1 MKKIFNFALYDFA
14 NSAFTTIIITFIF
27 ATYFAKQIA
36 PNPVLGQAYW
46 GWTIGITGFFIAIIG
61 PIAGSFADKKNK
73 IVFFIRCFS
82 LLCIS
87 FTALLWFSKPSQSY
101 LLYTLVIVGIANFFY
116 ELSLIFY
123 NSLLKDISTS
133 KNLGKSS
140 GFGFALGY
148 IGGIV
153 ILLISIKLFIDNDS
167 LPFGL
172 TKEESQ
178 NIRAI
183 ALLVSIWFLI
193 FSIPF
198 LFFVIKE
205 TKKKITKSVSSNFMD
220 LKSVSSNFMDLKKL
234 VWNRRFSVL
243 GKFLIARML
252 YADGLNAIIVMGGIF
267 AVGVFNLEIKELL
280 KLSVLM
286 NVTAFI
292 GAFMGGVANDRFGS
306 KIVIIFSL
314 VGLIFSSIAIL
325 FIYSKSAFFFLA
337 AINGLFIGPVQ
348 SASRVVITSLL
359 NKSNQG
365 KGFGLFATS
374 GKLTSFLG
382 PLLVSTVTFLTNS
395 QRIGFSAAI
404 ILLLAGLI
412 ILLNIK
418 KIS

>member
-27 ATYFAKQIA
+27 ATYFATQIA
-36 PNPVLGQAYW
+36 PNPVLGQTYW

-61 PIAGSFADKKNK
+61 PIAGSFADKKNR

-205 TKKKITKSVSSNFMD
+205 TKKKITKSVSSN
-220 LKSVSSNFMDLKKL
+220 LTKSVSSNFMDLKKL

>member
-36 PNPVLGQAYW
+36 PNPVLGQSYW
-46 GWTIGITGFFIAIIG
+46 GWTIGITGFLVAIIG

-82 LLCIS
+82 LLCIL
-87 FTALLWFSKPSQSY
+87 FTSMLWFAKPSESY

-123 NSLLKDISTS
+123 NSLLKDVSTN

-153 ILLISIKLFIDNDS
+153 ILLISIKLFIDTNN

-172 TKEESQ
+172 IKEESQ

-183 ALLVSIWFLI
+183 TLLVSIWFLI

-198 LFFVIKE
+198 LFFIIKE
-205 TKKKITKSVSSNFMD
+205 KKKKIKKNISSNFT
-220 LKSVSSNFMDLKKL
+220 SIKKL
-234 VWNRRFSVL
+234 IWNKKISVL

-267 AVGVFNLEIKELL
+267 SVGVFNLEIKDLL
-280 KLSVLM
+280 TLSILM
-286 NVTAFI
+286 NITAFI
-292 GAFMGGVANDRFGS
+292 GAFIGGVANDKYGS

-314 VGLIFSSIAIL
+314 IGLILSSITIL
-325 FIYSKSAFFFLA
+325 FTFSVSTFFFLA
-337 AINGLFIGPVQ
+337 AINGLFIGPIQ
-348 SASRVVITSLL
+348 SASRVVISSML
-359 NKSNQG
+359 NKNNQG

-374 GKLTSFLG
+374 GKLTSFIG
-382 PLLVSTVTFLTNS
+382 PLLVSTVTFLTAS

-404 ILLLAGLI
+404 ILLFSGLI

>member
-36 PNPVLGQAYW
+36 PNPVLGQSYW
-46 GWTIGITGFFIAIIG
+46 GWTIGITGFLVAIIG
-61 PIAGSFADKKNK
+61 PIVGSFADKKNR

-82 LLCIS
+82 LLCILFTS
-87 FTALLWFSKPSQSY
+87 FLWFSKPSQSY
-101 LLYTLVIVGIANFFY
+101 LLYTLVIVGIANLFY

-123 NSLLKDISTS
+123 NSLLKDISTD

-153 ILLISIKLFIDNDS
+153 ILLISIKLFIDTDS

-172 TKEESQ
+172 IKEESQ

-198 LFFVIKE
+198 LFFAVKE
-205 TKKKITKSVSSNFMD
+205 SKKKIKKNVSSNFT
-220 LKSVSSNFMDLKKL
+220 DLKKL
-234 VWNRRFSVL
+234 LWNKKISVL

-267 AVGVFNLEIKELL
+267 AVGVFNLEIKDLL
-280 KLSVLM
+280 KLSILM
-286 NVTAFI
+286 YITAFI
-292 GAFMGGVANDRFGS
+292 GVFVGGVANDRYGS

-314 VGLIFSSIAIL
+314 IGLILSSVAIL
-325 FIYSKSAFFFLA
+325 FTFSVSTFFFLA
-337 AINGLFIGPVQ
+337 AINGLFIGPIQ
-348 SASRVVITSLL
+348 SASRVVITFML
-359 NKSNQG
+359 NKNNQG

-374 GKLTSFLG
+374 GKLTSFIG
-382 PLLVSTVTFLTNS
+382 PFLVSTVTFLTDS

-404 ILLLAGLI
+404 ILLFAGLI

-418 KIS
+418 KIN

>member
-14 NSAFTTIIITFIF
+14 NSSFTTIIITFIF
-27 ATYFAKQIA
+27 ATYFAKEIA
-36 PNPVLGQAYW
+36 PNPVLGQSYW
-46 GWTIGITGFFIAIIG
+46 GWTIGITGFFVALIG
-61 PIAGSFADKKNK
+61 PVVGSFADKKNR

-82 LLCIS
+82 LLCIL
-87 FTALLWFSKPSQSY
+87 FTTLLWFSKPSQSY
-101 LLYTLVIVGIANFFY
+101 LLYTLVIVGVANFFY

-123 NSLLKDISTS
+123 NSLLKDITTD

-153 ILLISIKLFIDNDS
+153 ILLISIKLFIDTDN

-172 TKEESQ
+172 IKEESQ

-205 TKKKITKSVSSNFMD
+205 SKKRIKKSVSSNFT
-220 LKSVSSNFMDLKKL
+220 DLKKL
-234 VWNRRFSVL
+234 VWNKKISVL

-267 AVGVFNLEIKELL
+267 AVGVFNLEIKDLL

-286 NVTAFI
+286 NITAFI
-292 GAFMGGVANDRFGS
+292 GAFVGGMANDRYGS

-314 VGLIFSSIAIL
+314 IGLIFSSVAIL
-325 FIYSKSAFFFLA
+325 FTFSVSTFFFLA
-337 AINGLFIGPVQ
+337 AINGLFIGPIQ
-348 SASRVVITSLL
+348 SASRVVITSML
-359 NKSNQG
+359 NKNNQG

-374 GKLTSFLG
+374 GKLTSFVG
-382 PLLVSTVTFLTNS
+382 PLLVSTVTFLTAS

-404 ILLLAGLI
+404 ILLLSGLI
-412 ILLNIK
+412 ILLNIR

>member
-36 PNPVLGQAYW
+36 PNPVLGQSYW
-46 GWTIGITGFFIAIIG
+46 GWTIGITGFLIAIIG
-61 PIAGSFADKKNK
+61 PIVGSFADKKNR

-82 LLCIS
+82 LLCIL

-101 LLYTLVIVGIANFFY
+101 LLYTLVIVGVANLFY

-123 NSLLKDISTS
+123 NSLLKDISKD

-153 ILLISIKLFIDNDS
+153 ILLISIKLFIDTDS

-172 TKEESQ
+172 IKEESQ

-183 ALLVSIWFLI
+183 
-193 FSIPF
+193 PF

-205 TKKKITKSVSSNFMD
+205 KKKKIKKTVSSNFA
-220 LKSVSSNFMDLKKL
+220 DLKKL
-234 VWNRRFSVL
+234 IWNKRISVL

-267 AVGVFNLEIKELL
+267 AVGVFNLEIKDLL

-286 NVTAFI
+286 NITAFL
-292 GAFMGGVANDRFGS
+292 GAFVGGIANDKFGS

-314 VGLIFSSIAIL
+314 IGLIFSSITIL
-325 FIYSKSAFFFLA
+325 FTFSVSTFFFLA
-337 AINGLFIGPVQ
+337 AINGLFIGPIQ
-348 SASRVVITSLL
+348 SASRVVITSML
-359 NKSNQG
+359 NKNNQG

-374 GKLTSFLG
+374 GKLTSFVG
-382 PLLVSTVTFLTNS
+382 PMLVSTVTFLTDS

-404 ILLLAGLI
+404 ILLLAGLV

>member
-36 PNPVLGQAYW
+36 PNPVLGQSYW
-46 GWTIGITGFFIAIIG
+46 GWTIGITGFLVAVIG
-61 PIAGSFADKKNK
+61 PFVGSIADKKNK
-73 IVFFIRCFS
+73 IVFFIRLFS
-82 LLCIS
+82 LLCIL
-87 FTALLWFSKPSQSY
+87 FTSLLWFSKPSQSY
-101 LLYTLVIVGIANFFY
+101 LLYTLLIVGIANLFY

-123 NSLLKDISTS
+123 NSLLKDISVR

-153 ILLISIKLFIDNDS
+153 ILLISIKIFIDTDT

-172 TKEESQ
+172 TKAESQ

-183 ALLVSIWFLI
+183 ALLVSIWFLV

-198 LFFVIKE
+198 LFFIIKQKKHG
-205 TKKKITKSVSSNFMD
+205 TKKNYSSN
-220 LKSVSSNFMDLKKL
+220 LKKL
-234 VWNRRFSVL
+234 LWNKKISLL

-267 AVGVFNLEIKELL
+267 AVGVFNLEIKDLL
-280 KLSVLM
+280 KLSIIM
-286 NVTAFI
+286 NITAFI
-292 GAFMGGVANDRFGS
+292 GAFIGGLANDKYGS
-306 KIVIIFSL
+306 KIVIIISL
-314 VGLIFSSIAIL
+314 IGLISSSTIIL
-325 FIYSKSAFFFLA
+325 FTFSVSTFLLLA
-337 AINGLFIGPVQ
+337 GINGLFIGPIQ
-348 SASRVVITSLL
+348 SASRVVVTSIL
-359 NKSNQG
+359 NKNNQG

-374 GKLTSFLG
+374 GKLTSFIG
-382 PLLVSTVTFLTNS
+382 PLLVSTVTFLTGS

-404 ILLLAGLI
+404 LLLLAGLI

-418 KIS
+418 KIN

>member
-27 ATYFAKQIA
+27 ATYFATQIA
-36 PNPVLGQAYW
+36 PNPVLGQSYW
-46 GWTIGITGFFIAIIG
+46 GWTIGITGFLVAIIG
-61 PIAGSFADKKNK
+61 PVVGSFADTKNR

-82 LLCIS
+82 LLCIL
-87 FTALLWFSKPSQSY
+87 FTSLLWFAKPSQSY
-101 LLYTLVIVGIANFFY
+101 LLYTLIIVGVANLFY

-123 NSLLKDISTS
+123 NSLLKDISTD

-148 IGGIV
+148 VGGIV
-153 ILLISIKLFIDNDS
+153 ILLISIKLFIDTDN

-172 TKEESQ
+172 IKEESQ

-183 ALLVSIWFLI
+183 ALLVSVWFLI

-205 TKKKITKSVSSNFMD
+205 SKKRIKKGVSSDFA
-220 LKSVSSNFMDLKKL
+220 DLKKL
-234 VWNRRFSVL
+234 LWDKKISVL

-267 AVGVFNLEIKELL
+267 AVGVFNLEIKDLL
-280 KLSVLM
+280 KLSILM
-286 NVTAFI
+286 NITAFI
-292 GAFMGGVANDRFGS
+292 GAFVGGMANDRYGS

-314 VGLIFSSIAIL
+314 IGLILSSVAIL
-325 FIYSKSAFFFLA
+325 FTFSVSTFFFLA
-337 AINGLFIGPVQ
+337 AINGLFIGPIQ
-348 SASRVVITSLL
+348 SASRVVITSML
-359 NKSNQG
+359 NKNNQG

-382 PLLVSTVTFLTNS
+382 PLLVSTVTFLTSS